1 MDSNRGP
8 CTPIYGRSSAHT
20 CEGTGPQIN
29 HPHTCCRR
37 VLLFWEEGGLIT
49 CILQSETSFHLPTP
63 LSDPTASFLSN
74 TLKTRGPARIPHT
87 KREKVEMGS
96 CSTNGMFCFFF
107 TNPYIQNP
115 QVYVGA
121 AFKASLSSEDIE
133 MHRIYVPE
141 LIVEEVFLP
150 TLEPKQPNSPLTL
163 ECKVMGRR
171 GWKWGIR
178 RRWGG

>member
-1 MDSNRGP
+1 MLQESAFVLRGRGVN
-8 CTPIYGRSSAHT
+8 YLHSSIGNIFPPSHPPLRPYSFFFIQHSKN
-20 CEGTGPQIN
+20 TGP
-29 HPHTCCRR
+29 
-37 VLLFWEEGGLIT
+37 G
-49 CILQSETSFHLPTP
+49 
-63 LSDPTASFLSN
+63 SDPTHETGKGRNGFLFN
-74 TLKTRGPARIPHT
+74 KWNVL
-87 KREKVEMGS
+87 V
-96 CSTNGMFCFFF
+96 FF

-178 RRWGG
+178 RR